1 MVSLSRPYPFNFCKG
16 YPSQILLGPFFNAL
30 THTIKQKKPM
40 HLGNFLPINQTMDR
54 KIHDSHYELCKA
66 YLRLTLPEKNN
77 EKTGSVI
84 HEEDSKFMM
93 PYVVAIARCRVQYGK
108 YFPSFPYFATYF
120 TSLQAKEV
128 TAKYEKRGKYLPIL
142 QEATCDN
149 YFIVKCLF
157 KLNVSRVILLTSC
170 NEFAYYSLIF
180 TNFTQLYFLHL
191 LAALYFHISIRIF
204 YNLFICLVFGSLLQS
219 ICFRM
224 FCSKHL
230 TGTY

>member
-1 MVSLSRPYPFNFCKG
+1 MSYAKHVLDLLYLKKTMRKLDQLFMKRIQNLTN
-16 YPSQILLGPFFNAL
+16 SQ
-30 THTIKQKKPM
+30 
-40 HLGNFLPINQTMDR
+40 
-54 KIHDSHYELCKA
+54 
-66 YLRLTLPEKNN
+66 
-77 EKTGSVI
+77 
-84 HEEDSKFMM
+84 FMM
-93 PYVVAIARCRVQYGK
+93 PYVVVIARCRVQYGK

-157 KLNVSRVILLTSC
+157 KSNVSRVILLTNC
-170 NEFAYYSLIF
+170 TEFAYYNLIF
-180 TNFTQLYFLHL
+180 TNFTQLCFLHL
-191 LAALYFHISIRIF
+191 LTALYFHISIRIL